1 MIDRSKLFAII
12 IGIILI
18 SAAANYF
25 IINTNELE
33 LDKIKIGII
42 DSGCAINQASS
53 IFEYSVFTT
62 MNNNYPYD
70 DSSKYDNI
78 GHGRYVCEILINGSP
93 NSIIYSAKIANAEGL
108 ITYQGLFEAI
118 KYI

>member
-1 MIDRSKLFAII
+1 MIDRNKLFAMI
-12 IGIILI
+12 IGMILI
-18 SAAANYF
+18 SAAASYF

-42 DSGCAINQASS
+42 DSGCAVNQASS
-53 IFEYSVFTT
+53 IIEYSVFTT

-78 GHGRYVCEILINGSP
+78 GHG
-93 NSIIYSAKIANAEGL
+93 
-108 ITYQGLFEAI
+108 
-118 KYI
+118 